1 MNNFGFSRLALLLA
15 CCTAAA
21 QADESTVRIEKAPA
35 AAIVRA
41 NCSICHS
48 IDYIPMNSPF
58 MKKAAW
64 DAEVHKMIKVLGAP
78 VPDKDVAA
86 IVDYLTKYY
95 GVE

>member
-1 MNNFGFSRLALLLA
+1 MKNVGISRLALLLV
-15 CCTAAA
+15 CCSSAAR
-21 QADESTVRIEKAPA
+21 ADESTLRITNAPA

-58 MKKAAW
+58 LNKTAW
-64 DAEVHKMIKVLGAP
+64 DAEVHKMIQALGAP

-95 GVE
+95 GVQ